1 MLLFLL
7 IMVNFRGDIQKGGRK
22 MRKGFTL
29 IELMIVVAIIA
40 IIAAIAIPSLL
51 QSKIATNDKAAV
63 QNLRA
68 IMTANQT
75 FESQR
80 YGYYGSLATQYNGF
94 CKQTSDLL
102 NATLTNEDGSTSK
115 IRNLEATLCA
125 DEDTNADSGGY
136 LYRYTVLYSF
146 FDSDGIERVTS
157 YMICAWPQTIGKTG
171 TKIYLVSGQG
181 TLYQRSADPAVGA
194 PLIVWPEDAALDAE
208 WLPVSK

>member
-1 MLLFLL
+1 
-7 IMVNFRGDIQKGGRK
+7 

-51 QSKIATNDKAAV
+51 QSKLATNDKATV

-80 YGYYGSLATQYNGF
+80 YGYYGSLATQYIGF
-94 CKQTSDLL
+94 CRQTSDLL

-125 DEDTNADSGGY
+125 DEDADAASGGY
-136 LYRYTVLYSF
+136 FYRYTVTSSF
-146 FDSDGIERVTS
+146 VDSEGTEHVTG

-171 TKIYLVSGQG
+171 TKIYLVGDQG
-181 TLYQRSADPAVGA
+181 TIYQRSADPAVA
-194 PLIVWPEDAALDAE
+194 PPVVTWPEDAALDAD